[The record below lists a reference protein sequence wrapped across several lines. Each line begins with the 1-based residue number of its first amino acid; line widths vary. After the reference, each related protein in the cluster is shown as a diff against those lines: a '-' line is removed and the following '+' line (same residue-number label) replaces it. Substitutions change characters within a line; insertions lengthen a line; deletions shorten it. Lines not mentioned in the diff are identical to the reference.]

1 MDDNL
6 LHNGQTRTEETEEME
21 VEGADLLTC
30 VRDLA
35 KEGDVCRVILEN
47 PKGQVLLEVP
57 LAKGLGVGGA
67 VALLA
72 PVGTALAAMG
82 ALLTK
87 VKVRIIREVDE
98 AR

>member
-1 MDDNL
+1 MSQQPEHDGKTL
-6 LHNGQTRTEETEEME
+6 VEELE

-35 KEGDVCRVILEN
+35 TEGDVCRVVVEN
-47 PKGQVLLEVP
+47 SEGQVLMEVP
-57 LAKGLGVGGA
+57 LATGLGVGGA

-72 PVGTALAAMG
+72 PVGTALAALG

-87 VKVRIIREVDE
+87 VKLRIIRETD
-98 AR
+98 